1 MMPPIVVLAETADGI
16 VHAVTREVCTAAQRI
31 ADAVHLSWGVVVAG
45 ASVTGLKD
53 IPTVVHVRPDTLAD
67 AAPDVKA
74 SALAEFCGECVY
86 VLAAHTAGG
95 GDLMGR
101 ISQYVEVPLAADCVG
116 VEVEDQTARFMRAL
130 YGGKVLST
138 VRITASPIMATF
150 RPRCLP
156 SLPIAESDAATK
168 EVWAELA
175 APLSSVSLMAT
186 AVRDRLDVTEADIVV
201 SGGRGMQGPEQWG
214 ILEELAAALG
224 PRATLACSR
233 PVSDNGWRPRRE
245 HVGQTGRAISPDLYI
260 ACGIS
265 GAIQHVAG
273 IARSRCIVAIN
284 KDPDAPIFKVADYGI
299 VGDLFEVVPALTAAI
314 RQLR

>member
-1 MMPPIVVLAETADGI
+1 MIPRIVVLADTAAQ
-16 VHAVTREVCTAAQRI
+16 VVRPVTREVCTAAQRI
-31 ADAVHLSWGVVVAG
+31 ADAVDLPWGVIVPA
-45 ASVTGLKD
+45 ASVTGLED
-53 IPTVVHVRPDTLAD
+53 IPTVVRVDTLAE
-67 AAPDVKA
+67 AVPDVRA
-74 SALAEFCGECVY
+74 SALTEVCRECAY
-86 VLAAHTAGG
+86 VMMAHTTGG
-95 GDLMGR
+95 GDLMAR
-101 ISQYVEVPLAADCVG
+101 MAQHLDVPLAADCVG
-116 VEVEDQTARFMRAL
+116 LTVEDQQVRFVRAL

-138 VRITASPIMATF
+138 VRITARPIMATF
-150 RPRCLP
+150 RPR
-156 SLPIAESDAATK
+156 SLRSLFVGENCAVTQTVS
-168 EVWAELA
+168 VELA
-175 APLSSVSLMAT
+175 TPLSTVSQVAE
-186 AVRDRLDVTEADIVV
+186 AVRDRLDVTEADIVI

-214 ILEELAAALG
+214 VLEELAAAFG

-233 PVSDNGWRPRRE
+233 PVSDNGWRPRNE

-299 VGDLFEVVPALTAAI
+299 VGDLFDVVPALTAAI